1 MQAAASVA
9 VAKHSEN
16 GTNRARPLQS
26 MGFSMGLSMSLAENV
41 DDQSGPGLVL
51 PHDFMHR
58 IPENEPAVMDSL
70 LFKKQAWSASYK
82 SQDQE
87 TQNSEKW
94 KSCRVVLT
102 SEALYFFDGSQK
114 QAHAALD
121 VMRLVDVQRYG
132 VFKCDN
138 PDQAVV
144 TFNPQ
149 MANTVRSLLST
160 ASNDLKDSLQDPAS
174 DQEDVGKRLT
184 AFHAAAESKSLNKSC
199 CFDVK
204 TKEQGRKNGRVY
216 HLCVPD
222 SNSTGRRDEWAQAI
236 AQAVDDA
243 HHESHSRLNLAVQ
256 VQRKLHAIV
265 IHPAFTAFVGILI
278 AANFVGK

>member
-102 SEALYFFDGSQK
+102 SEALYFFDSSQMEG
-114 QAHAALD
+114 HAALEA
-121 VMRLVDVQRYG
+121 VRLVDVHRYG
-132 VFKCDN
+132 VFKSDH
-138 PDQAVV
+138 PDKAVG
-144 TFNPQ
+144 TH
-149 MANTVRSLLST
+149 LKILST
-160 ASNDLKDSLQDPAS
+160 TPNKSQKDDKCNQKH
-174 DQEDVGKRLT
+174 VGKTLSVLHT
-184 AFHAAAESKSLNKSC
+184 AAEGKDFNKSC

-204 TKEQGRKNGRVY
+204 TKEQGPKRGRVY
-216 HLCVPD
+216 HLCAPGP
-222 SNSTGRRDEWAQAI
+222 NSTQRDEWAHAI
-236 AQAVDDA
+236 AHAVDDA
-243 HHESHSRLNLAVQ
+243 HHRNHQKMNIL
-256 VQRKLHAIV
+256 QRIQQKLRSVV
-265 IHPAFTAFVGILI
+265 IHPLFTLLVGLVII
-278 AANFVGK
+278 GNFVCK